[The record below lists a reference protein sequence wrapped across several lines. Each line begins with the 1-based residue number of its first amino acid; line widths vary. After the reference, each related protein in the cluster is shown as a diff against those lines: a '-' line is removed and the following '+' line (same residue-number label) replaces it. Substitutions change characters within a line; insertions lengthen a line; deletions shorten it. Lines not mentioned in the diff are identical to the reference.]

1 MRLPLRRTRWALPLL
16 ALTLSAAAPAREFDV
31 RTFGATGDGTTI
43 DSDAINRAIDAA
55 AAAGGGTVVF
65 PAGTYASYSI
75 RLRSH
80 VGLHLDHG
88 AVLLAADTSTGRGYD
103 PAEAGAGNAYQDF
116 GHSHWHNSLIWG
128 ENVEDVSI
136 TGRGRIDG
144 RGLSRGLTPRA
155 ADLDTKPGQAN
166 KAIALKLARHV
177 LLRDFTIYRGGHM
190 AILATGVDDLT
201 IDNLAIDTGRDGID
215 VDVCRNVRISNTS
228 VNAPNDDAIVL
239 KSSFAL
245 GAARATENVV
255 ITNSIVSGF
264 DVGTM
269 LDGTYGRTSVAA
281 PDRDGPTGRIK
292 LGTESNGAFR
302 NITISN
308 VVFTRSRGLALETVD
323 GATIEDVTVSNVTM
337 REVSNAPIFLR
348 LASRM
353 RGPAG
358 TPVGALRR
366 VSISNVV
373 VSDADPRY
381 ASMIVGVPGHQIEDV
396 RLSNVR
402 ILYRGGLSLATAGS
416 QPANLVNAFFRP
428 PGGTGPRE
436 PYAVPEREAM
446 YPEPSQ
452 FGVLPAYGFY
462 VRHAAGIR
470 MDGVEVGFMTPDTRP
485 AVVLDDVRDV
495 ELHGFRAQ
503 TSGGAPTL
511 VLRDVD
517 DLRVEHSPP
526 LRDRYVKH
534 AARQTY

>member
-1 MRLPLRRTRWALPLL
+1 
-16 ALTLSAAAPAREFDV
+16 
-31 RTFGATGDGTTI
+31 
-43 DSDAINRAIDAA
+43 
-55 AAAGGGTVVF
+55 
-65 PAGTYASYSI
+65 
-75 RLRSH
+75 
-80 VGLHLDHG
+80 
-88 AVLLAADTSTGRGYD
+88 
-103 PAEAGAGNAYQDF
+103 
-116 GHSHWHNSLIWG
+116 
-128 ENVEDVSI
+128 
-136 TGRGRIDG
+136 
-144 RGLSRGLTPRA
+144 
-155 ADLDTKPGQAN
+155 
-166 KAIALKLARHV
+166 
-177 LLRDFTIYRGGHM
+177 
-190 AILATGVDDLT
+190 
-201 IDNLAIDTGRDGID
+201 
-215 VDVCRNVRISNTS
+215 
-228 VNAPNDDAIVL
+228 VL

-245 GAARATENVV
+245 GALRATENVV
-255 ITNSIVSGF
+255 ITNSLVSGF

-269 LDGTYGRTSVAA
+269 LDGTFGRTTVAA

-302 NITISN
+302 NIAISN
-308 VVFTRSRGLALETVD
+308 VAFTRSRGLALETVD

-366 VSISNVV
+366 VTISNVV

-381 ASMIVGVPGHQIEDV
+381 ASMIVGIPGHQVEDV
-396 RLSNVR
+396 RLSNIR
-402 ILYRGGLSLATAGS
+402 ILYRGGLALETAAS
-416 QPANLVNAFFRP
+416 QPANLVNTFFRP

-446 YPEPSQ
+446 YPEPSL

-470 MDGVEVGFMTPDTRP
+470 MDGVEVGFMTADTRP

-495 ELHGFRAQ
+495 ELRGFRAQ
-503 TSGGAPTL
+503 TAAGAPTL

-517 DLRVEHSPP
+517 DLRVDHSPP
-526 LRDRYVKH
+526 LRDTYVKH